1 MANIQTQCLDCVDK
15 STCFQQLN
23 THELSLTTES
33 KVQVTYKKGETIA
46 KQGSFVTHILY
57 VRKGTVKVY
66 KEIEDGTNIIYNV
79 LPAGSLI
86 GLSALFF
93 SETFQYSMAALND
106 SKICAID
113 KKVIENLFRDN
124 SNFSVNVITILNEE
138 ILHLRNKMIS
148 LTRKQMAGRLADS
161 LLHLKNKVYNSG
173 QFRMTLSR
181 KELAEFSGMS
191 TMSVVR
197 TLQMFIKKGIIGEE
211 SGIMEVINGEEL
223 ESLSQISG

>member
-23 THELSLTTES
+23 TEELSLTTES
-33 KVQVTYKKGETIA
+33 KVQVIYKKGETIA

-79 LPAGSLI
+79 MPAGSLI
-86 GLSALFF
+86 GLSALFY
-93 SETFQYSMAALND
+93 SETFQYSMAALDD

-124 SNFSVNVITILNEE
+124 SNFGMNVITILNEE
-138 ILHLRNKMIS
+138 ILHLRSKMIS

-161 LLHLKNKVYNSG
+161 ILHLTNNVYNSG
-173 QFRMTLSR
+173 HFRMTLSR

-197 TLQMFIKKGIIGEE
+197 TLQALIKKGIIREE
-211 SGIMEVINGEEL
+211 SGTMVILDKDEL
-223 ESLSQISG
+223 LHLSRIVG